1 MPPLPVRL
9 VPREDRRDG
18 SIPPGKRR
26 RYYSPS
32 RDSSDKSDD
41 MVESCADKGEKE
53 GHDDA
58 ASRTSAT
65 ATAAAV
71 AGGSA
76 LVRRGSDNSAS
87 SPGPDGKQDN
97 GAEIDCSSDHV
108 SLAIDAGKT
117 TPTPTPTPA
126 TIETLRKAAA
136 DMRSTIPLMREAW
149 GHVAGFCGRPGI
161 RHDFE
166 RACGLLDD
174 VAADIAVWARRHEH
188 GGLFARLMQTLDDDE
203 PTQRRADT
211 HAAGRRSTPSEHVII
226 FVFDAHP
233 QQQQQLLTE
242 AHALV
247 AVYNA
252 RQPENRSSLQ
262 RSEQTVLRIAS
273 LLALL
278 DPTNAHRHP
287 QTTMESLDGP
297 MGRNIRMLG
306 QRASQVLALLD
317 HMARESGS
325 VRRLHE
331 QERRRAS
338 DDDDYND
345 CCCCL
350 VILVVVVF
358 VVLVLVGVAGTRR
371 QQSREA
377 RDPRYATLLD

>member
-1 MPPLPVRL
+1 MPKGSQPFVHLS
-9 VPREDRRDG
+9 DRSTRTD
-18 SIPPGKRR
+18 
-26 RYYSPS
+26 SPS

-188 GGLFARLMQTLDDDE
+188 GGCLRI
-203 PTQRRADT
+203 
-211 HAAGRRSTPSEHVII
+211 RS
-226 FVFDAHP
+226 P